1 MIVSKILN
9 ESKKSYFNNRCTYI
23 VNLVLKITKNPKF
36 IFNLYRNKRSKIKTF
51 QVTTKIVKCSIPPL
65 SFSYKTL
72 ICNNM
77 NTIDFR
83 PFVSTKVEYKTRVC
97 GHFEHQINYV
107 GATVLEISE
116 DSPF

>member
-1 MIVSKILN
+1 
-9 ESKKSYFNNRCTYI
+9 
-23 VNLVLKITKNPKF
+23 
-36 IFNLYRNKRSKIKTF
+36 
-51 QVTTKIVKCSIPPL
+51 
-65 SFSYKTL
+65 
-72 ICNNM
+72 M